1 MQFLLSFPL
10 ILSLFSFSL
19 LVVVTDGRSHDLT
32 QRARALQTLSRAPV
46 NSATRPSHAAVIKHR
61 IKDLDLSRSSHN
73 AKHPPAPSGGKD
85 PEELLRL
92 KKDYLEPLAPVLR
105 LEIDALKGKYPEGV
119 DRPTPIEVPLPS
131 LKTLPMPRL
140 SVVPLPSLEEVPL
153 PDVKVVPMPSLKE
166 VPYQHPIEYYYAQV
180 RQAHMDK
187 VANNVRPT
195 KDYEHGHPVEKR

>member
-1 MQFLLSFPL
+1 MQVLLSFPL
-10 ILSLFSFSL
+10 LLSLLSFVL
-19 LVVVTDGRSHDLT
+19 LFFASDGRSHDQT

-85 PEELLRL
+85 PEALLRL

-105 LEIDALKGKYPEGV
+105 LEIDTLKGKYPEGV

-195 KDYEHGHPVEKR
+195 KDYEHGHPEKQD